1 MKKIVRLTESD
12 LIRIV
17 KQVLNEESDVSVG
30 GKPKGYDEFQKKC
43 ITKNKGSFRT
53 YSSNRTL
60 LKCTKTEGSFF
71 HPEERDSL
79 WVNNNPYNPKDT
91 GINGS
96 WKFENGKITLHSAL
110 KGDKTL

>member
-12 LIRIV
+12 LIWIV
-17 KQVLNEESDVSVG
+17 KQFLN
-30 GKPKGYDEFQKKC
+30 
-43 ITKNKGSFRT
+43 
-53 YSSNRTL
+53 
-60 LKCTKTEGSFF
+60 
-71 HPEERDSL
+71 EERDSL

-96 WKFENGKITLHSAL
+96 WKFENGKITLHNAL